1 MFELA
6 EDDTLIELPPSEKP
20 PDASADVED
29 FKYLIGTKHRDDDT
43 LESHVTVEVLAE
55 EFDPEDGPLT
65 VAYRRQLKPN
75 GKYFPLNEDDKYPI

>member
-6 EDDTLIELPPSEKP
+6 EDDTLIELPPSEEP

-43 LESHVTVEVLAE
+43 LELHVTVEVLAE
-55 EFDPEDGPLT
+55 EFDPEVGSLII
-65 VAYRRQLKPN
+65 VYRRRLKPN
-75 GKYFPLNEDDKYPI
+75 GKYFL